1 MVKKRVVGK
10 KAAKGA
16 VRKTAVRPKMAKS
29 PDELVV
35 MFEAAM
41 KGFPDVELRKVF
53 GYPCG
58 FVNGYMTVGLHAED
72 FFVRLP
78 PDEQQVLLQAP
89 GGGYLEPMPGRPMR
103 DYVVIP
109 VGVREKK
116 ARLNRWIGK
125 AIQHSRS
132 LPPKE
137 KKARK

>member
-1 MVKKRVVGK
+1 VVKKRVTGKKVAKGAAK
-10 KAAKGA
+10 KAA
-16 VRKTAVRPKMAKS
+16 TRPKMARS
-29 PDELVV
+29 PEELAAV
-35 MFEAAM
+35 FDAAM

-78 PDEQQVLLQAP
+78 PDDQAVLLTAP

-103 DYVVIP
+103 DYVVVPAGARENKTKLKHWIEKA
-109 VGVREKK
+109 VR
-116 ARLNRWIGK
+116 
-125 AIQHSRS
+125 HSRS

-137 KKARK
+137 KKARR